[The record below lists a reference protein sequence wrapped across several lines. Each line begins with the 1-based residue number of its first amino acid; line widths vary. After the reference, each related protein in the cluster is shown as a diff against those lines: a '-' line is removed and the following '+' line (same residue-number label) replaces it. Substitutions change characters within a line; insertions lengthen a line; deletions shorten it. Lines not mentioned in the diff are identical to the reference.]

1 MENSLQSLELENFEI
16 AQIVYARKLMAY
28 LRDNDP
34 ESLND
39 ALNVEGIDV
48 ANESTNNLMG
58 YFIQNLAGDD
68 DTGVNAEGEL
78 VEFLS
83 YIPENTKNDAAV
95 SVLAPSS
102 ATAMDFSGGLQAQ
115 GRFLNAEGSNRSG
128 CSLDDCNGGNIDY
141 MSDCFD
147 WCLVNEGGYT
157 GYTCADPEA
166 TNNGESGLCE
176 YQSGFGQF
184 WGTFTNTLGNI
195 AEDIGWDNIWSSFMG
210 TDDDG
215 QQTQA
220 GNTTIIVGGEDRK
233 EEGFNWG
240 KLALGVLVTVAVVGG
255 IVYLVRRK
263 KD

>member
-16 AQIVYARKLMAY
+16 AQIVYARQLMAY

-34 ESLND
+34 DSLND

-68 DTGVNAEGEL
+68 NTGDNAEAEL
-78 VEFLS
+78 DDFLS
-83 YIPENTKNDAAV
+83 YIPNNIKDAAAV

-115 GRFLNAEGSNRSG
+115 GRFLNAEGTNRSG
-128 CSLDDCNGGNIDY
+128 CGLDDCEGVSY
-141 MSDCFD
+141 MDDCFD
-147 WCLVNEGGYT
+147 WCLINEGGYT

-166 TNNGESGLCE
+166 TNTGENGLCE
-176 YQSGFGQF
+176 YQSGFGNF
-184 WGTFTNTLGNI
+184 FGTLTNTLGNI
-195 AEDIGWDNIWSSFMG
+195 ADDIGWDNIWGSFMG
-210 TDDDG
+210 TDDNG
-215 QQTQA
+215 QTQ
-220 GNTTIIVGGEDRK
+220 GGGTTIIVGGEDKK

-240 KLALGVLVTVAVVGG
+240 KLALGVLVTAVVVGG
-255 IVYLVRRK
+255 IVYFVTRK